1 MAGIRYKG
9 QIFSGA
15 AAFGTADHVAYDNT
29 ESGLSATDVQGA
41 LDELGTDKVSFKI
54 ISSGSLHDIRET
66 GIFYLTSTVTDKPA
80 SEGGFYVVTAYNPDL
95 IVGEFISIYHYVASV
110 VYVNGVWSSVSN
122 SIRNTTISDTTSATG
137 AFTIP
142 SSLRTKRILE
152 VYPTTY
158 SGLVFRRDGGYF
170 TCLDNN
176 ANSPIASTSV
186 TLSVTYLD

>member
-15 AAFGTADHVAYDNT
+15 ASFGDADHVAYDNSQ
-29 ESGLSATDVQGA
+29 SGLTATDVQGA
-41 LDELGTDKVSFKI
+41 LDELSTDNVSFKI

-66 GIFYLTSTVTDKPA
+66 GIFYLTSTVTDKPVND
-80 SEGGFYVVTAYNPDL
+80 GGFYVVTAYNPDL
-95 IVGEFISIYHYVASV
+95 IVGTYTSMNHYVASV
-110 VYVNGVWSSVSN
+110 VYTNNVWTSLSN
-122 SIRNTTISDTTSATG
+122 TIRKTTITDTTTNTG

-142 SSLRTKRILE
+142 TWLRPKRILE
-152 VYPTTY
+152 IYPTTY
-158 SGLVFRRDGGYF
+158 SGLVFRRDDGYF

-176 ANSPIASTSV
+176 TNSPIANTAV